1 LDWDN
6 NMTNGRQQLNNFME
20 GTGVD
25 LMPPMGW
32 FEPSLF
38 TQPLCKSVRR
48 LANQIGYPLLRHHD
62 VTTQQSHIRRNT
74 MKLKTTLAI
83 AVAAASSVLAAQTLA
98 QDIDAQDELMS
109 GSSTLTIDQLGND
122 NTVGTA
128 DRSFDQIGSNIATIL
143 QEGNNLSLVGGQF
156 GLNSMDIG
164 MAGENMA
171 VEAIQINEAA
181 DGAENVMMFSGD
193 GADQGAPFG
202 ADARVEMLGDRLAS
216 EADAKADAVADVEA
230 TDEGHADEELVADAV
245 AVAELLAEAGD
256 AGFLY
261 QEGQGNFLSLDSDGS
276 NNGFS
281 VIQLGDR
288 NTFEGEVADDGN
300 VLVVTQTTDDNFAIV
315 ESAGG
320 NNVMDIEQN
329 GLMQTVELF
338 VDGMGNTALI
348 QQGNGEA
355 STDNVALA
363 EIIGDDNQVAI
374 VQAGAGQTAEVLI
387 DFGMRNQVTIDQ
399 GSRPDASRDNVIE
412 VNILDRSSDQ
422 EIVITQRGIANTA
435 LIDVD
440 DRSRFNRIDLVQG
453 GRNNLFDMSDDSDG
467 VDDKSNRN
475 EVSARQGGKNNI
487 ATVEL
492 RDESR
497 ANLVTIS
504 QLSSDSELVVRVDEG
519 RRNTIDVIQAKGQVN
534 NYAAVELF
542 GSVLNE
548 VSITQNGSDN
558 VADLSIEEGSRGIF
572 GDRNKVTITQELD
585 GNDVGLL
592 IEGNRNQFTAIQS
605 NADSVDA
612 ILKGDLNQVS
622 VTQELGGNIV
632 TLTIEGSDNWFS
644 ATQGEASTI
653 IAAQYGDANVMTLAQ
668 VGMNNA
674 IYATQR

>member
-1 LDWDN
+1 
-6 NMTNGRQQLNNFME
+6 
-20 GTGVD
+20 
-25 LMPPMGW
+25 
-32 FEPSLF
+32 
-38 TQPLCKSVRR
+38 
-48 LANQIGYPLLRHHD
+48 
-62 VTTQQSHIRRNT
+62 
-74 MKLKTTLAI
+74 MKLKTTLVI

-98 QDIDAQDELMS
+98 QDIEAHEEDMVLVA
-109 GSSTLTIDQLGND
+109 GSSSLTIDQLGND

-164 MAGENMA
+164 MAGENIA

-181 DGAENVMMFSGD
+181 DGAENVMEFSGD
-193 GADQGAPFG
+193 GSDQGAPYG
-202 ADARVEMLGDRLAS
+202 ADARVDMLGD
-216 EADAKADAVADVEA
+216 EV
-230 TDEGHADEELVADAV
+230 
-245 AVAELLAEAGD
+245 VAEAD

-276 NNGFS
+276 TNGFS

-320 NNVMDIEQN
+320 NNVMDIAQN
-329 GLMQTVELF
+329 GLTQDVELF

-374 VQAGAGQTAEVLI
+374 VQAGVGQTAEVLI

-422 EIVITQRGIANTA
+422 EIVITQRGIENTA

-440 DRSRFNRIDLVQG
+440 DRSRFNRVDLVQG
-453 GRNNLFDMSDDSDG
+453 GRNNLFDMSDESDG

-475 EVSARQGGKNNI
+475 EVDARQGGKNNI

-492 RDESR
+492 RDQSR
-497 ANLVTIS
+497 RNLVTVS
-504 QLSSDSELVVRVDEG
+504 QLSSDSDLVVRVDEG
-519 RRNTIDVIQAKGQVN
+519 LRNSIEITQAKDQVN
-534 NYAAVELF
+534 NFAAVELF
-542 GSVLNE
+542 AANDNAIA
-548 VSITQNGSDN
+548 ITQNGSDN
-558 VADLSIEEGSRGIF
+558 TFDLSQPEGSHGLF
-572 GDRNKVTITQELD
+572 GNSNIVT
-585 GNDVGLL
+585 
-592 IEGNRNQFTAIQS
+592 
-605 NADSVDA
+605 
-612 ILKGDLNQVS
+612 
-622 VTQELGGNIV
+622 VTQEFDGNTV
-632 TLTIEGSDNWFS
+632 TLLVEGSDNLFT

-653 IAAQYGDANVMTLAQ
+653 VAAQYGNANVMQFAQ

>member
-1 LDWDN
+1 
-6 NMTNGRQQLNNFME
+6 
-20 GTGVD
+20 
-25 LMPPMGW
+25 
-32 FEPSLF
+32 
-38 TQPLCKSVRR
+38 
-48 LANQIGYPLLRHHD
+48 
-62 VTTQQSHIRRNT
+62 

-109 GSSTLTIDQLGND
+109 GSSTLTIDQIGND

-164 MAGENMA
+164 MAGENIA

-202 ADARVEMLGDRLAS
+202 TDARVEMLGDRLAS
-216 EADAKADAVADVEA
+216 EVDAKADAVADVA
-230 TDEGHADEELVADAV
+230 TTDEADHVDEVTADAV
-245 AVAELLAEAGD
+245 AVAELMVEAGD
-256 AGFLY
+256 AGLLF

-300 VLVVTQTTDDNFAIV
+300 VLVVTQTTDDNVAMV
-315 ESAGG
+315 EAAGG
-320 NNVMDIEQN
+320 NNVMDLTQN
-329 GLMQTVELF
+329 GLMQEVELF
-338 VDGMGNTALI
+338 VDGFNNTALI
-348 QQGNGEA
+348 EQGNGES
-355 STDNVALA
+355 STDNLIYA
-363 EIIGDDNQVAI
+363 EVIGDDNQVAI
-374 VQAGAGQTAEVLI
+374 VQAGSGQTAEVLI

-399 GSRPDASRDNVIE
+399 GSRPEKSRDNLIE

-422 EIVITQRGIANTA
+422 EIAIVQRGIRNTA

-453 GRNNLFDMSDDSDG
+453 GVDNLFDMADDSDG

-475 EVSARQGGKNNI
+475 EVNAVQGGRRNT

-492 RDESR
+492 RDQSR
-497 ANLVTIS
+497 ANLVNVIQQS
-504 QLSSDSELVVRVDEG
+504 WDSELVIRLDESV
-519 RRNTIDVIQAKGQVN
+519 RNTIDITQAKGQTN

-542 GSVLNE
+542 GSKGN
-548 VSITQNGSDN
+548 SIAITQNGSDN
-558 VADLSIEEGSRGIF
+558 SADLLLEPDGHGVF
-572 GDRNKVTITQELD
+572 GDRNRVAISQESD
-585 GNDVGLL
+585 ANIVELL
-592 IEGNRNQFTAIQS
+592 IEGDGNRFTAVQGAS
-605 NADSVDA
+605 DSIDA
-612 ILKGDLNQVS
+612 ILKGDGNRTS
-622 VTQELGGNIV
+622 ITQELGSNVV
-632 TLTIEGSDNWFS
+632 TLTVEGSDNWFT

-653 IAAQYGDANVMTLAQ
+653 VAAQYGDANTMTLAQ
-668 VGMNNA
+668 VGLNNA
-674 IYATQR
+674 IYAIQK

>member
-1 LDWDN
+1 
-6 NMTNGRQQLNNFME
+6 
-20 GTGVD
+20 
-25 LMPPMGW
+25 
-32 FEPSLF
+32 
-38 TQPLCKSVRR
+38 
-48 LANQIGYPLLRHHD
+48 
-62 VTTQQSHIRRNT
+62 
-74 MKLKTTLAI
+74 
-83 AVAAASSVLAAQTLA
+83 LAAQTLA
-98 QDIDAQDELMS
+98 QDIDAQDELVS

-653 IAAQYGDANVMTLAQ
+653 VAAQYGDANVMTLAQ

>member
-1 LDWDN
+1 
-6 NMTNGRQQLNNFME
+6 
-20 GTGVD
+20 
-25 LMPPMGW
+25 
-32 FEPSLF
+32 
-38 TQPLCKSVRR
+38 
-48 LANQIGYPLLRHHD
+48 
-62 VTTQQSHIRRNT
+62 
-74 MKLKTTLAI
+74 
-83 AVAAASSVLAAQTLA
+83 
-98 QDIDAQDELMS
+98 
-109 GSSTLTIDQLGND
+109 
-122 NTVGTA
+122 
-128 DRSFDQIGSNIATIL
+128 
-143 QEGNNLSLVGGQF
+143 
-156 GLNSMDIG
+156 
-164 MAGENMA
+164 
-171 VEAIQINEAA
+171 
-181 DGAENVMMFSGD
+181 
-193 GADQGAPFG
+193 
-202 ADARVEMLGDRLAS
+202 
-216 EADAKADAVADVEA
+216 
-230 TDEGHADEELVADAV
+230 
-245 AVAELLAEAGD
+245 
-256 AGFLY
+256 
-261 QEGQGNFLSLDSDGS
+261 
-276 NNGFS
+276 
-281 VIQLGDR
+281 
-288 NTFEGEVADDGN
+288 
-300 VLVVTQTTDDNFAIV
+300 
-315 ESAGG
+315 
-320 NNVMDIEQN
+320 
-329 GLMQTVELF
+329 
-338 VDGMGNTALI
+338 
-348 QQGNGEA
+348 
-355 STDNVALA
+355 
-363 EIIGDDNQVAI
+363 
-374 VQAGAGQTAEVLI
+374 
-387 DFGMRNQVTIDQ
+387 
-399 GSRPDASRDNVIE
+399 
-412 VNILDRSSDQ
+412 
-422 EIVITQRGIANTA
+422 
-435 LIDVD
+435 
-440 DRSRFNRIDLVQG
+440 LVQG

>member
-1 LDWDN
+1 
-6 NMTNGRQQLNNFME
+6 
-20 GTGVD
+20 
-25 LMPPMGW
+25 
-32 FEPSLF
+32 
-38 TQPLCKSVRR
+38 
-48 LANQIGYPLLRHHD
+48 
-62 VTTQQSHIRRNT
+62 

-98 QDIDAQDELMS
+98 QDIDAQDEMVS

-143 QEGNNLSLVGGQF
+143 QEGNNLSLVGGQL
-156 GLNSMDIG
+156 GLNTMDIG
-164 MAGENMA
+164 MAGENIA
-171 VEAIQINEAA
+171 VEALQINEAV
-181 DGAENVMMFSGD
+181 DGAENFMAFSGD
-193 GADQGAPFG
+193 GSDQGAPFG
-202 ADARVEMLGDRLAS
+202 ADARVGMLGDRLAS

-230 TDEGHADEELVADAV
+230 TDEAHTDEEPVAAGEADAV
-245 AVAELLAEAGD
+245 AVAELMAEAGD
-256 AGFLY
+256 AGLLY

-315 ESAGG
+315 EAAGG
-320 NNVMDIEQN
+320 NNVMDVEQN
-329 GLMQTVELF
+329 GLMQDVELW
-338 VDGMGNTALI
+338 VDGTGNTALI

-355 STDNVALA
+355 STDNVVLT

-399 GSRPDASRDNVIE
+399 GSRPEASRDNLIE

-422 EIVITQRGIANTA
+422 EIAIVQRGVRNTA

-453 GRNNLFDMSDDSDG
+453 GVDNLFDMSDESDG
-467 VDDKSNRN
+467 VDDRSNRN
-475 EVSARQGGKNNI
+475 EVDARQGGKNNI
-487 ATVEL
+487 ATIEL
-492 RDESR
+492 RDLSR

-519 RRNTIDVIQAKGQVN
+519 RRNTIDMTQARGQTN

-542 GSVLNE
+542 GSVLNQ

-572 GDRNKVTITQELD
+572 GDRNKVTIAQELD

-592 IEGNRNQFTAIQS
+592 IEGDRNQFTAMQS
-605 NADSVDA
+605 TADSVDA
-612 ILKGDLNQVS
+612 VLKGDLNQVS
-622 VTQELGGNIV
+622 ITQELGGNVV
-632 TLTIEGSDNWFS
+632 TLAVEGSENFFT

-653 IAAQYGDANVMTLAQ
+653 VAAQYGNANVMQFAQ
-668 VGMNNA
+668 MGVNNA

>member
-1 LDWDN
+1 
-6 NMTNGRQQLNNFME
+6 
-20 GTGVD
+20 
-25 LMPPMGW
+25 
-32 FEPSLF
+32 
-38 TQPLCKSVRR
+38 
-48 LANQIGYPLLRHHD
+48 
-62 VTTQQSHIRRNT
+62 
-74 MKLKTTLAI
+74 MKLKATLAI
-83 AVAAASSVLAAQTLA
+83 AVAAASSVLAAQTFA
-98 QDIDAQDELMS
+98 QDIDAQDEMVS

-156 GLNSMDIG
+156 GLNTMDIG
-164 MAGENMA
+164 MAGENIA
-171 VEAIQINEAA
+171 VEALQINEAV
-181 DGAENVMMFSGD
+181 DGAENFMAFSAD
-193 GADQGAPFG
+193 GSDQGAPFG
-202 ADARVEMLGDRLAS
+202 ADARVGMLGDRLAS

-230 TDEGHADEELVADAV
+230 TDEAHTDEEPVAAGEADAV
-245 AVAELLAEAGD
+245 AVAELMAEAGD
-256 AGFLY
+256 AGLLY

-315 ESAGG
+315 EAAGG
-320 NNVMDIEQN
+320 NNVMDVEQN
-329 GLMQTVELF
+329 GLMQDVELW
-338 VDGMGNTALI
+338 VDGTGNTALI

-355 STDNVALA
+355 STDNVVLA

-399 GSRPDASRDNVIE
+399 GSRPEKSRDNLIE

-422 EIVITQRGIANTA
+422 EIAIVQRGVRNTA

-453 GRNNLFDMSDDSDG
+453 GVDNLFDMSDESDG
-467 VDDKSNRN
+467 VDDRSNRN
-475 EVSARQGGKNNI
+475 EVDARQGGKNNI

-492 RDESR
+492 RDLSR

-519 RRNTIDVIQAKGQVN
+519 RRNTIDMTQARGQTN

-542 GSVLNE
+542 GSVLNQ

-572 GDRNKVTITQELD
+572 GDRNKVTIAQELD

-592 IEGNRNQFTAIQS
+592 IEGDRNQFTAMQS
-605 NADSVDA
+605 TADSVDA
-612 ILKGDLNQVS
+612 VLKGDLNQVS
-622 VTQELGGNIV
+622 ITQELGGNVV
-632 TLTIEGSDNWFS
+632 TLAVEGSENFFT

-653 IAAQYGDANVMTLAQ
+653 VAAQYGNANVMQFAQ
-668 VGMNNA
+668 MGVNNA

>member
-1 LDWDN
+1 
-6 NMTNGRQQLNNFME
+6 
-20 GTGVD
+20 
-25 LMPPMGW
+25 
-32 FEPSLF
+32 
-38 TQPLCKSVRR
+38 
-48 LANQIGYPLLRHHD
+48 
-62 VTTQQSHIRRNT
+62 

-98 QDIDAQDELMS
+98 QDIDAQDEMVS

-156 GLNSMDIG
+156 GLNTMDIG
-164 MAGENMA
+164 MAGENIA
-171 VEAIQINEAA
+171 VEALQINEAV
-181 DGAENVMMFSGD
+181 DGAENFMEFSAD
-193 GADQGAPFG
+193 GSDQGAPFG
-202 ADARVEMLGDRLAS
+202 ADARVDMLGDRLAS
-216 EADAKADAVADVEA
+216 EADAKADAVADVDA
-230 TDEGHADEELVADAV
+230 ADEAVAADADAV

-256 AGFLY
+256 AGLLY

-315 ESAGG
+315 EAAGG

-329 GLMQTVELF
+329 GLMQEVELW
-338 VDGMGNTALI
+338 VDGMGNTTLI
-348 QQGNGEA
+348 EQGTGEA
-355 STDNVALA
+355 STDNLIYTEV
-363 EIIGDDNQVAI
+363 IGDDNQVAI

-399 GSRPDASRDNVIE
+399 GSRPESSRDNLIE
-412 VNILDRSSDQ
+412 VNIKDRSSDQ

-440 DRSRFNRIDLVQG
+440 DRSHFNRIDLVQG
-453 GRNNLFDMSDDSDG
+453 GRNNLFDMSDESDG
-467 VDDKSNRN
+467 VDDKSHRN
-475 EVSARQGGKNNI
+475 EVSAVQGGRNNI

-492 RDESR
+492 RDLSR
-497 ANLVTIS
+497 ANKVGIR
-504 QLSSDSELVVRVDEG
+504 QLSTDSELVVRVDEG
-519 RRNTIDVIQAKGQVN
+519 RRNTIDVTQARGQSN

-572 GDRNKVTITQELD
+572 GNRNKVAITQELNSN
-585 GNDVGLL
+585 GVGLL
-592 IEGNRNQFTAIQS
+592 IEGNRNQFAAMQS
-605 NADSVDA
+605 DVDSIDA
-612 ILKGDLNQVS
+612 VLKGNRNRVS
-622 VTQELGGNIV
+622 VTQEFGGNSV
-632 TLTIEGSDNWFS
+632 TLDLEGSDNWFT

-653 IAAQYGDANVMTLAQ
+653 VAAQYGDANVMQFAQ
-668 VGMNNA
+668 VGVNNA

>member
-1 LDWDN
+1 
-6 NMTNGRQQLNNFME
+6 
-20 GTGVD
+20 
-25 LMPPMGW
+25 
-32 FEPSLF
+32 
-38 TQPLCKSVRR
+38 
-48 LANQIGYPLLRHHD
+48 
-62 VTTQQSHIRRNT
+62 

-98 QDIDAQDELMS
+98 QDIDAQDELVS

-122 NTVGTA
+122 NTVGTV
-128 DRSFDQIGSNIATIL
+128 DRSFDQIGSNIAAIL

-164 MAGENMA
+164 MAGDNIA

-230 TDEGHADEELVADAV
+230 TDEGHADEELVAEGDADAV

-399 GSRPDASRDNVIE
+399 GSRPENSRDNVIE

-453 GRNNLFDMSDDSDG
+453 GRNNLFDMSDESDG
-467 VDDKSNRN
+467 VDDRSNRN
-475 EVSARQGGKNNI
+475 EVTALQGGKNNI

-519 RRNTIDVIQAKGQVN
+519 RRNIIDVTQAKGQFN

-558 VADLSIEEGSRGIF
+558 VADLSLNDGVSGIF

-585 GNDVGLL
+585 GNSIGLL
-592 IEGNRNQFTAIQS
+592 VEGDRNIFTAIQGDGEGS
-605 NADSVDA
+605 SIDA
-612 ILKGDLNQVS
+612 ILKGNRN
-622 VTQELGGNIV
+622 TATITHELAGGNTV
-632 TLTIEGSDNWFS
+632 DLLIEGSDNWFS

-653 IAAQYGDANVMTLAQ
+653 VAAQYGDANVMTLAQ

>member
-1 LDWDN
+1 
-6 NMTNGRQQLNNFME
+6 
-20 GTGVD
+20 
-25 LMPPMGW
+25 
-32 FEPSLF
+32 
-38 TQPLCKSVRR
+38 
-48 LANQIGYPLLRHHD
+48 
-62 VTTQQSHIRRNT
+62 
-74 MKLKTTLAI
+74 MKLKATLAI
-83 AVAAASSVLAAQTLA
+83 AVAAASSVLAAQTFA
-98 QDIDAQDELMS
+98 DDIDAQDERVS

-164 MAGENMA
+164 MAGENIA
-171 VEAIQINEAA
+171 VEAIQINEAV
-181 DGAENVMMFSGD
+181 DGAENVMSFSGD

-202 ADARVEMLGDRLAS
+202 ADARVDMLGDRLAS
-216 EADAKADAVADVEA
+216 EAEAKADAVAEVEEDH
-230 TDEGHADEELVADAV
+230 TDEEPVAEGEADAV
-245 AVAELLAEAGD
+245 AVAELMAEAGD

-261 QEGQGNFLSLDSDGS
+261 QEGQGNFLSLDSDGA

-300 VLVVTQTTDDNFAIV
+300 VLVVTQTTDDNSALV

-329 GLMQTVELF
+329 GLMQDVELF
-338 VDGMGNTALI
+338 VDGFNNTALI

-399 GSRPDASRDNVIE
+399 GSRPDASRDNLIE

-422 EIVITQRGIANTA
+422 EIVITQRGIENTA

-440 DRSRFNRIDLVQG
+440 DRSRFNRIDLVQA

-475 EVSARQGGKNNI
+475 EVDARQGGRNNI

-492 RDESR
+492 RDQSLGNKV
-497 ANLVTIS
+497 NLR

-519 RRNTIDVIQAKGQVN
+519 RRNTIDITQAREQVN

-548 VSITQNGSDN
+548 VAISQEGSDN

-572 GDRNKVTITQELD
+572 GNRNKVTISQADD
-585 GNDVGLL
+585 GNAVGLL
-592 IEGNRNQFTAIQS
+592 IEGNRNTFSAAQAELD
-605 NADSVDA
+605 AVDA
-612 ILKGDLNQVS
+612 VIKGNLNTVDVAQAVGGNSATMTLEGDRNSFAAMQSDADTLDATLVGDRNTVS
-622 VTQELGGNIV
+622 ITQELGSNAV
-632 TLTIEGSDNWFS
+632 SLNIEGSDNLFS

-653 IAAQYGDANVMTLAQ
+653 VASQYGDANVMQLAQ
-668 VGMNNA
+668 VGVNNA